1 MNLECRVRR
10 LESSTFLDEREKN
23 FERVWGL
30 FEEHEAFIRS
40 VIQYALGNPSE
51 ADDFFQELFLSLAF
65 NPPPEELTSPR
76 GYLYRYIM
84 ERSMDRRRSLSR
96 RKKRLR
102 QVSLDVD
109 PPSDQKT
116 AESIIS
122 QGEQIG
128 ILFEQIKKHISRN
141 EARAIFYRFKYD
153 WTYEETA
160 KKMGLKPRTVVRYIC
175 TGLKKLRE
183 RLNQKESEEK
193 S

>member
-1 MNLECRVRR
+1 M
-10 LESSTFLDEREKN
+10 DEREN
-23 FERVWGL
+23 NIERVWGL

-40 VIQYALGNPSE
+40 VIQYALGSPSE
-51 ADDFFQELFLSLAF
+51 VDDFFQELFLSLAF

-84 ERSMDRRRSLSR
+84 ERSLDWRRSLSR

-109 PPSDQKT
+109 PPSDHKT
-116 AESIIS
+116 AEAVVS
-122 QGEQIG
+122 QNEQIG
-128 ILFEQIKKHISRN
+128 ILFEQNEKHISRN

-175 TGLKKLRE
+175 TGLKKLRK
-183 RLNQKESEEK
+183 RLNQKESKER